1 MQFYAYIRENN
12 LLCQQQYGFCSQHST
27 GLATI
32 KLVDY
37 LLKQMDDNQIPG
49 AIYLDL
55 SKAFVTLNFDVLLSK
70 LKFYGVI
77 GTPLKL
83 LDNDLR
89 NRHQFVEYKN
99 KNSDLQE
106 ILTSIP
112 QGSILGPLL
121 FSIYIN
127 NLIKST
133 NKFKYLM
140 YADDTILYFNLED
153 FNSETMNDDI
163 NSCLDEINV

>member
-1 MQFYAYIRENN
+1 MFAYFCENN
-12 LLCQQQYGFCSQHST
+12 ILCEQQYGFRSKHST
-27 GLATI
+27 KLSTN

-55 SKAFVTLNFDVLLSK
+55 
-70 LKFYGVI
+70 LKNNI
-77 GTPLKL
+77 
-83 LDNDLR
+83 
-89 NRHQFVEYKN
+89 
-99 KNSDLQE
+99 SDLQE
-106 ILTSIP
+106 ILTGIP

-127 NLIKST
+127 DLITST

-140 YADDTILYFNLED
+140 YADNTTLYFNLE
-153 FNSETMNDDI
+153 
-163 NSCLDEINV
+163 